1 MTIGKIVYF
10 IFVIAVVIG
19 IYGNGMWWNKF
30 D

>member
-1 MTIGKIVYF
+1 MTIGNIVYF
-10 IFVIAVVIG
+10 IFVISVVIG